1 MCLGDD
7 VYLVL
12 DPLALEEAVE
22 EEEESTEVVDTVVE
36 ENEDG
41 GGVVAKEPKTEEKG
55 KVLQRDANSKKMAIL
70 A

>member
-22 EEEESTEVVDTVVE
+22 EREEGMEVVNAVAE
-36 ENEDG
+36 GNEDG

-55 KVLQRDANSKKMAIL
+55 KMLHRDANSKKMAIL